1 MKKIISA
8 VLALAVG
15 LTLFTPV
22 ALADEVGEE
31 RVTMGA
37 DLTDRQRE
45 AVYKDFGI
53 EEGSVTELTV
63 TNDEERSYLEG
74 LVPDGKIGSVA
85 ISCIYIKTLPA
96 GSGMTVE
103 IHNINYCTEDMY
115 INALT
120 TAGITDAQVIVS
132 APFPVSGTGAL
143 TGAYKAYED
152 ITGNSLSSLAK
163 SAGAE
168 ELVVTGELAEYIG
181 SDDATQM
188 ITELKGM
195 LDKTQ
200 GMTDDQ
206 VRDEIKNLAT
216 IYNVSLTNAQVEQVL
231 SLVAPEKDVD
241 GLHPHT
247 AFDAA
252 TPTAINWLL
261 AGYNVELAGKK
272 IAIVGRGRLVGA
284 PLEKMWRS
292 SGYNVTV
299 FARGDDLTKLKD
311 FDIIV
316 TATGEPRIITHEMV
330 KPGTVLV
337 DAGTASEDGK
347 VYGDVAPEVRTR
359 DDISMTPEK
368 GGVGPLTVTALFDN
382 VIQACLKIANA
393 K

>member
-1 MKKIISA
+1 MKLLNGSELAGFVKERQAKQVRALRQAWGVFPRLAIVTDTDNPVIDLYMRLKQRYGADILIDVEVHRVTPEELSATISA
-8 VLALAVG
+8 LNG
-15 LTLFTPV
+15 
-22 ALADEVGEE
+22 
-31 RVTMGA
+31 
-37 DLTDRQRE
+37 RE
-45 AVYKDFGI
+45 DVQGI
-53 EEGSVTELTV
+53 IVQ
-63 TNDEERSYLEG
+63 
-74 LVPDGKIGSVA
+74 
-85 ISCIYIKTLPA
+85 LP
-96 GSGMTVE
+96 
-103 IHNINYCTEDMY
+103 
-115 INALT
+115 
-120 TAGITDAQVIVS
+120 ITD
-132 APFPVSGTGAL
+132 
-143 TGAYKAYED
+143 
-152 ITGNSLSSLAK
+152 
-163 SAGAE
+163 
-168 ELVVTGELAEYIG
+168 
-181 SDDATQM
+181 M
-188 ITELKGM
+188 
-195 LDKTQ
+195 
-200 GMTDDQ
+200 
-206 VRDEIKNLAT
+206 
-216 IYNVSLTNAQVEQVL
+216 AQVEQVL

-252 TPTAINWLL
+252 TPMAINWLL

-382 VIQACLKIANA
+382 VITACLRIANN
-393 K
+393 KPKK